1 MLGYQSAGQHHSK
14 DVYLYRQG
22 DVFVVLNAVGDT
34 FAHYYHHLH
43 GTSVCAIGL
52 HVSNPSE
59 VLERVNLYRYKLY
72 RERHGINEYDMPA
85 VRSPDGS
92 LVHFLGQDYSPAQ
105 DFAITHVSPAS
116 TVGLRRVDHVGR
128 AVPSGQMGAW
138 ILFLRTVLDLQVDR
152 PLAIPD
158 PHGTVSS
165 TALTDRS
172 HRIRF
177 PLTSSDNSSTVVAKV
192 LSNFGGAG
200 VNQIAFETNDIFASI
215 AAIRANGMPLLE
227 IPANYYSNL
236 EATQGLSPTQVKR
249 LARANVL
256 YDSDGSGGEFFHAYT
271 DFFGGRFFFEIV
283 QRSGGYD
290 RYGEANSAVRLAVQA
305 KHRINREQS

>member
-1 MLGYQSAGQHHSK
+1 VHILGK
-14 DVYLYRQG
+14 
-22 DVFVVLNAVGDT
+22 
-34 FAHYYHHLH
+34 
-43 GTSVCAIGL
+43 
-52 HVSNPSE
+52 
-59 VLERVNLYRYKLY
+59 
-72 RERHGINEYDMPA
+72 
-85 VRSPDGS
+85 
-92 LVHFLGQDYSPAQ
+92 DYSPAQ
-105 DFAITHVSPAS
+105 DFAITDVSPTS
-116 TVGLRRVDHVGR
+116 TVGLHRVDHVGR

-138 ILFLRTVLDLQVDR
+138 VLFLRTVLGLQVDQ

-177 PLTSSDNSSTVVAKV
+177 PLTSSDNSGTVVAKV

-200 VNQIAFETNDIFASI
+200 VNQIAFETDDIFASI
-215 AAIRANGMPLLE
+215 TAIRANGMPLLE

-236 EATQGLSPTQVKR
+236 ETAKGLSRSLVER
-249 LARANVL
+249 LAEANVL
-256 YDSDGSGGEFFHAYT
+256 YDSDGNGGEFFHAYT

-283 QRSGGYD
+283 QRRGGYD

-305 KHRINREQS
+305 KHKINQGQT